1 MRQIIK
7 KHSVV
12 IIILLCS
19 SISFTGNANQ
29 RYENSKT
36 VPSVDSLLEQS
47 WNLRNADP
55 DYSLHL
61 SLAAIEHSLEMED
74 YYNLAKAHSFA
85 GVASRIMGNYNRA
98 IEYFFEGL
106 HLSKEHHI
114 PEQEGYAYINIANL
128 YLYLQY
134 YNQALENLEEAL
146 TIALEI
152 DNKNMLGYIYL
163 YQGRAE
169 MNLHD
174 YENAIES
181 INKSLEIREEQNNVA
196 GQAVNYKYL
205 GDLYLQTN
213 RESEAL
219 VNYQK
224 AIEPANNSK
233 DKDLL
238 GNIYIKIAQIYCREQ
253 NYEQAVE
260 MANRSLEIGKQ
271 THAKPIV
278 LDALKILEKD
288 ALNDENYRQA
298 NHYQQQIQL
307 YQDSI
312 FNQQLNEKV
321 LVLEFEMEQQ
331 KKQAELALMEK
342 EKELKALN
350 FSKQKQI
357 NRILIG
363 FLVLFFLAGVILYIL
378 LRKIETKNKLLHSQK
393 EELKQINLAK
403 NKMLMIIGHDLRNPV
418 WNLKAL

>member
-1 MRQIIK
+1 MRQIKIK
-7 KHSVV
+7 RTVV
-12 IIILLCS
+12 FMFLICTTLS
-19 SISFTGNANQ
+19 YTGSANYL
-29 RYENSKT
+29 YENSKIVT
-36 VPSVDSLLEQS
+36 SVDSLLEQS
-47 WNLRNADP
+47 WNLRNIDP
-55 DYSLHL
+55 EYSLNL
-61 SLAAIEHSLEMED
+61 SLSAIEHAINMED
-74 YYNLAKAHSFA
+74 YYNLAKAYSFA
-85 GVASRIMGNYNRA
+85 GVATRIMGDYNRA

-106 HLSKEHHI
+106 HLSKKHHI

-146 TIALEI
+146 TIALKI

-219 VNYQK
+219 ISYDK
-224 AIEPANNSK
+224 AIKSTNSSK

-253 NYEQAVE
+253 NFEQAVE
-260 MANRSLEIGKQ
+260 MAKKSLEIGKQ
-271 THAKPIV
+271 TQAKPIV

-288 ALNDENYRQA
+288 ALNEQNFRQA
-298 NHYQQQIQL
+298 NYYQKQIQL

-321 LVLEFEMEQQ
+321 LVLEFEMERQ
-331 KKQAELALMEK
+331 KKQAEMDLMEK

-350 FSKQKQI
+350 LSKQKQI

-363 FLVLFFLAGVILYIL
+363 FLVLFFIGGLILFVL
-378 LRKIETKNKLLHSQK
+378 LKKIETKNQLL
-393 EELKQINLAK
+393 
-403 NKMLMIIGHDLRNPV
+403 
-418 WNLKAL
+418 